1 MANNK
6 KLLPGILLGFLAA
19 ALTGTTI
26 AFFTSHDR
34 AVNQV
39 GIGYNE
45 SRIEENF
52 PTPTP
57 IIPNENTPN
66 TKVVTV
72 TNTDSVPCYVRVS
85 VSFSDSAIGNAAELL
100 KLNTTDWI
108 FCSETEDT
116 KLGGYYYYKEPL
128 QPGQS
133 TVPLFEGITVT
144 ADADFSQK
152 ESGDTFEVIVYEE
165 SVQQVH
171 YTSCQDAWNQFI
183 RE

>member
-6 KLLPGILLGFLAA
+6 KLLPGILLCLLAA

-34 AVNQV
+34 AVNPV

-57 IIPNENTPN
+57 IIPEQDTPN

-72 TNTDSVPCYVRVS
+72 TNADSVPCYIRVS
-85 VSFSDSAIGNAAELL
+85 VSFSDSDIGNAAQLL

-108 FCSETEDT
+108 FCSETEDS
-116 KLGGYYYYKEPL
+116 KLGGYYYYTAPV

-133 TVPLFEGITVT
+133 TVPLFEGITIT
-144 ADADFSQK
+144 ADADFSRK
-152 ESGDTFEVIVYEE
+152 ESGDTFDVIVYEE
-165 SVQQVH
+165 SVQQGE
-171 YTSCQDAWNQFI
+171 YTSYQDAWNQFI